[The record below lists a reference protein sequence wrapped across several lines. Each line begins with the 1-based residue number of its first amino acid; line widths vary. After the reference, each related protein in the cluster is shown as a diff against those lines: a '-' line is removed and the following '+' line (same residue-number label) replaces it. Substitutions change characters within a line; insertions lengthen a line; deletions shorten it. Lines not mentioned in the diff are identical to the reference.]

1 MSSSLP
7 LCGDHYPPC
16 YPLENARWMPGAS
29 RLSSK
34 HLPVGIIY
42 GWSWHFC
49 FCFAG
54 APSNV
59 VHYGRRRNI
68 VPGDCH
74 AFPTNMLRALMLSLS
89 CWMQGSSRWMPM
101 AQCRAEHW
109 ISGRA
114 CWMLMLGRAL
124 DAGQHKQASALWM
137 PIQGSA
143 LCMQRR
149 ALDAGTIWQ
158 HIQGYICAFWAAI
171 ATNNMGHCSMPAYGG
186 TVAATP
192 LCPSSAAAQQFLWN
206 PSSARP
212 GAGLGEHEIL

>member
-1 MSSSLP
+1 ML
-7 LCGDHYPPC
+7 
-16 YPLENARWMPGAS
+16 NAGQLTLDADGPMPG
-29 RLSSK
+29 R
-34 HLPVGIIY
+34 
-42 GWSWHFC
+42 
-49 FCFAG
+49 
-54 APSNV
+54 
-59 VHYGRRRNI
+59 
-68 VPGDCH
+68 
-74 AFPTNMLRALMLSLS
+74 
-89 CWMQGSSRWMPM
+89 SRWM
-101 AQCRAEHW
+101 
-109 ISGRA
+109 SGRA

-192 LCPSSAAAQQFLWN
+192 LCPSSAAAQQFL
-206 PSSARP
+206 
-212 GAGLGEHEIL
+212 